1 MKYLEVI
8 IIAVCI
14 LILSIM
20 TWIGCEY
27 IEFTFDLSAI
37 EAGILKVVNC
47 IMWLAIVWKMD
58 SGLLINKSNTK

>member
-8 IIAVCI
+8 IIAICI

-27 IEFTFDLSAI
+27 IEFTFDLNTI
-37 EAGILKVVNC
+37 ESGILKVVNC
-47 IMWLAIVWKMD
+47 VMWLAIVWKMD